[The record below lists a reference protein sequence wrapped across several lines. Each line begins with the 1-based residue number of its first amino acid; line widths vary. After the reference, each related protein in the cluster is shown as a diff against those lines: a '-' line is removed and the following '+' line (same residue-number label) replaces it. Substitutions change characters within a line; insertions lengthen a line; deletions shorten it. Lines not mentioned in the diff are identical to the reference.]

1 MSLKKRMRMFQFSL
15 YKTSPYQQNETII
28 TYKAC
33 TLYAIINSQLYKEAH
48 LPNGLPCRIMVAD
61 EVLDVVTKAHC
72 DKLHADTN
80 SVWANSS
87 NQSKGIRW
95 EEV

>member
-1 MSLKKRMRMFQFSL
+1 MSLIKRIRMFQFSL
-15 YKTSPYQQNETII
+15 YKTSPYQQNEKTI

-33 TLYAIINSQLYKEAH
+33 TLYAITNGQLYKKAH
-48 LPNGLPCRIMVAD
+48 LQNGLPCRIVVAD

-80 SVWANSS
+80 SV
-87 NQSKGIRW
+87 
-95 EEV
+95 